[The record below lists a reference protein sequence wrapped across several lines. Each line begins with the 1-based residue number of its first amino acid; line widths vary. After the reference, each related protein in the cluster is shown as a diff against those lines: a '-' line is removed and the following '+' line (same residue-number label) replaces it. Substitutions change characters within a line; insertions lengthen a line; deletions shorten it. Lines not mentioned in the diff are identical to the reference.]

1 MSADGGTGLRDASST
16 TPRYRTRNTMTTQ
29 LKILTTAL
37 ALASVVACAP
47 AEPMDPSLAYSN
59 PAAHQAKPVADATQ
73 QAEQAHIRTFD
84 DLDFNVFSNQQ
95 WDRLGHS
102 HARDVIVHWPDG
114 RTTVGIDVHVA
125 DLKKLFVHAPD
136 TRIKV
141 HPHKIAEGNMTAVS
155 GIMEGT
161 FTRPMPLPG
170 GSHLPATGKRFTLP
184 MATIGRWENG
194 VMQEEWLFWD
204 NQSYL
209 AQIGVA
215 P

>member
-1 MSADGGTGLRDASST
+1 MKTNMKT
-16 TPRYRTRNTMTTQ
+16 TP
-29 LKILTTAL
+29 IAIAL
-37 ALASVVACAP
+37 LLSVGCAP
-47 AEPMDPSLAYSN
+47 AEPERVSSNGHRPLVSQLEPSSVA
-59 PAAHQAKPVADATQ
+59 PDAARTEERNLQ
-73 QAEQAHIRTFD
+73 TFD
-84 DLDFNVFSNQQ
+84 DLDFNVFSNQK
-95 WDRLGHS
+95 WDELSHS
-102 HARDVIVHWPDG
+102 HAQDVIVHWPDG
-114 RTTVGIDVHVA
+114 RTTVGIDAHID

-141 HPHKIAEGNMTAVS
+141 HPHKIADRNMTAVS

-161 FTRPMPLPG
+161 FTRAMPLAD
-170 GSHLPATGKRFTLP
+170 GSSMPATGKAFTLP

-209 AQIGVA
+209 AQIGVT